1 MERKMNMEKRI
12 QSFTNSEFGELEIL
26 QEGDKFWFPA
36 TECARILGYA
46 NPYDAIKKHCREY
59 GLAKREGIFLRQNK
73 DGKTMEMAK
82 TANYISEG
90 NLYRLICRSKLESA
104 ERFERWVFDDVL
116 PSIRKYGAYIVPEV
130 VDMVRSSNEKAEELI
145 ASLAEE
151 RLAKIQLLDEKTH
164 LQNTIEEARP
174 KVSYY
179 DMILQNPNTM
189 PVTLIAKDYGFSAA
203 HFNIILKKFGIQYK
217 VGKTWALYQD
227 YADEGYTHYTVYH
240 IGSKAVSHM
249 VWTQKGRLFLYNFL
263 KRKGIIPMIE
273 KQGMQMRMEE
283 KINGESNI
291 QED

>member
-1 MERKMNMEKRI
+1 MDNNI
-12 QSFTNSEFGELEIL
+12 QNVQSFTNTEFGELEII

-36 TECARILGYA
+36 AKCASLLGYVSP
-46 NPYDAIKKHCREY
+46 NDAIARHCKKY
-59 GLAKREGIFLRQNK
+59 GIVKHDTVFLKHNK
-73 DGKTMEMAK
+73 DGSTMEQVIS
-82 TANYISEG
+82 ANYITEG

-203 HFNIILKKFGIQYK
+203 HFNILLKKFGIQYK

-227 YADEGYTHYTVYH
+227 YADEGYTHYNVYR
-240 IGSKAVSHM
+240 IGEKAVSHM
-249 VWTQKGRLFLYNFL
+249 VWTQKGRLFLYDFL
-263 KRKGIIPMIE
+263 KQKGIIPRIE
-273 KQGMQMRMEE
+273 TDQTK
-283 KINGESNI
+283 S
-291 QED
+291 